1 LDSLA
6 QQICATRVDDTH
18 HHHGT
23 SYELPSLPG
32 SVLVD
37 LYIRLRDEI
46 DSGETNLD
54 PNHTI
59 RAPIAMAILATAETL
74 GADIDKIEAHVRE
87 VLGLTPR
94 LPPIAA

>member
-1 LDSLA
+1 MT
-6 QQICATRVDDTH
+6 IINIMGH
-18 HHHGT
+18 PMN
-23 SYELPSLPG
+23 YPNLPG

-46 DSGETNLD
+46 DGGDVNLD
-54 PNHTI
+54 PNHRI

-74 GADIDKIEAHVRE
+74 GTDIDKIEAHVRD

-94 LPPIAA
+94 SAPIAA